1 MLYSFISYSDAKL
14 RANFMSEEKK
24 NNTEKVNT
32 YRVEGDTSQD
42 ISHDT
47 DKTDASENK
56 RRAGEVGGDFIQK
69 TTVLSRNN
77 PILKRALSNQLSG
90 ENGDD
95 EDDEKLTGKRELLL
109 IIRTMTERLT
119 IEENKRYK
127 LGRFDLG
134 PTADDEIDLTPY
146 GAQDRGVSRIHAEIH
161 IEKGVLYVTDL
172 ESTNGTY
179 LGGSKL
185 MPNESRALRKG
196 DELLLGRLAVQ
207 IMFH

>member
-1 MLYSFISYSDAKL
+1 
-14 RANFMSEEKK
+14 MSEDKK

-32 YRVEGDTSQD
+32 LKDNQETAKDTK
-42 ISHDT
+42 
-47 DKTDASENK
+47 KTSASDNK
-56 RRAGEVGGDFIQK
+56 RRAGEIGDEFIQK

-77 PILKRALSNQLSG
+77 PILQRALSNQASG
-90 ENGDD
+90 EEGD
-95 EDDEKLTGKRELLL
+95 EDVSGTREVLL

-134 PTADDEIDLTPY
+134 PTAEDEIDLTPY

-161 IEKGVLYVTDL
+161 IEDGLLYVTDL
-172 ESTNGTY
+172 DSTNGTY
-179 LGGSKL
+179 LGGNKL
-185 MPNESRALRKG
+185 MPNEPTPLRKG